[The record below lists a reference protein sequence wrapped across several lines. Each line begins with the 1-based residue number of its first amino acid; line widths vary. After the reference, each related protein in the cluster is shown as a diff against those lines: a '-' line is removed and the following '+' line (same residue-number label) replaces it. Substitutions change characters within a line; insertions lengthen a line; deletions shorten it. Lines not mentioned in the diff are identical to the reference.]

1 MKWLKVM
8 KILFWNKFLTVDLSD
23 IFKQIIEPWYLLL
36 NLVKKHPVLQFI
48 NFTILQIL
56 FCIFTPNNLNQKP
69 IKMKIIKLLIVAVFV
84 LTAFISNSQS
94 SKNEFFGMWTID
106 IDGGSVGWIE
116 VHEKDGFLDA
126 DLLWRGGSVVPVA
139 HVYFADDN
147 NLVVTRTYEMS
158 KSGDRKHVVTQ
169 TYKFKRKGEKFTGV
183 LVEPARNGKGVN
195 ETKFN
200 GWKLPDVGVAP
211 DLSKVKYGE
220 TIQLFNGKDLTGW
233 RLINPK
239 QANGF
244 KVVDG
249 VLVNDPVNK
258 EGKRVNFGNLRTEQ
272 EFEDFNIKLEVNVP
286 VHSNSGVYLRGMY
299 EIQVVDS
306 YGKELDSHNMG
317 GLYSRVTPTQA
328 AEKPGG
334 EWQTMDITLCDRHVT
349 VILNG
354 KTIIDNQPAYGPT
367 GGAMSADVFKAGP
380 IYLQGD
386 HGKVSYR
393 NMVLT
398 PIMK

>member
-1 MKWLKVM
+1 
-8 KILFWNKFLTVDLSD
+8 FF
-23 IFKQIIEPWYLLL
+23 
-36 NLVKKHPVLQFI
+36 
-48 NFTILQIL
+48 
-56 FCIFTPNNLNQKP
+56 
-69 IKMKIIKLLIVAVFV
+69 KMKIIKLLIVAVFV

-94 SKNEFFGMWTID
+94 SKNDFLGMWTID
-106 IDGGSVGWIE
+106 IDGGSVGWLE

-158 KSGDRKHVVTQ
+158 KSDDRKHLVTQ
-169 TYKFKRKGEKFTGV
+169 TYKFKRKGGKFTGV

-211 DLSKVKYGE
+211 DLSKVKFGE
-220 TIQLFNGKDLTGW
+220 PIQLFNGKNLDGW
-233 RLINPK
+233 KLINPK
-239 QANGF
+239 QTNGF

-258 EGKRVNFGNLRTEQ
+258 DGERVNFGNLRTEQ
-272 EFEDFNIKLEVNVP
+272 KFEDFNIKLEVNVP

-306 YGKELDSHNMG
+306 YGNELDSHNMG
-317 GLYSRVTPTQA
+317 GLYSRVSPTQA

-398 PIMK
+398 PIIK